1 MSKRLLSTIIAV
13 TAIVAVTAVVGA
25 PRRSVLSQDG
35 PTSTPTPKPPPPPT
49 PTPKPPPPPTP
60 TSKLPPMPT
69 PDSTSSPTPTSVPT
83 DVPQPQ
89 PPSPS
94 PVPDVPELPGGR
106 IELCVTGFSVYYHWQ
121 GLWTIVQWQAAEGDW
136 RDVEGWRGTLD
147 EITNGEGKKT
157 WWVAEE
163 GFGRGPFRWV
173 VYSQSEGGRRLGVS
187 KSFYLPQSAGEA
199 VVVEISLQ

>member
-1 MSKRLLSTIIAV
+1 MSKRFLLTMIAV
-13 TAIVAVTAVVGA
+13 TAIVAVTAVVDA

-94 PVPDVPELPGGR
+94 SVPEPPGGR
-106 IELCVTGFSVYYHWQ
+106 IELRVTGLNVYYHWQ
-121 GLWTIVQWQAAEGDW
+121 GSWTVVQWQATEGDW
-136 RDVEGWRGTLD
+136 LDVEGWRGTLD

-173 VYSQSEGGRRLGVS
+173 VYSQSEGDRRLGVS
-187 KSFYLPQSAGEA
+187 KSFYLPRSAGEA